1 MASKRW
7 QVMPPPPSGFASELG
22 LPPFQARIFYNRGV
36 RSRDEADAFVGSG
49 SSEWNDPSLLPDMA
63 KGVERLSAAIGSGET
78 IGIFGDF
85 DADGVTGTALL
96 ALALREVGARVET
109 YVPDRVEEGHGLNS
123 GAVRELADK
132 SVTLLVTVDCGATSV
147 EEIGLASSLGINT
160 IVTDHHTM
168 TTGLPDARAVINC
181 RRDDSRYPFDGL
193 TGAGTALKLAEALY
207 RRLGRSYPGHLLELA
222 ALGTVADVG
231 PLRGENRYIVKQGLK
246 RINSTR
252 NAGIRALAEIAEVR
266 LGGIDTESLSFGL
279 IPRINSA
286 GRVGH
291 ADLSLALLTAP
302 DRSRARRIAA
312 QLDELNSERKRV
324 TEAAMRAARRQ
335 AEGGSGAD
343 EPPHLLWVASE
354 SWIPGV
360 LGLIA
365 GRLADR
371 HYRPVVAVSLGDE
384 VSRASARSIPE
395 FDIVSALAESNAPFV
410 KFGGHPQAAG
420 FTLATSRLSD
430 LETGLV
436 ERARRELDGLD
447 LSPTLDVDCEADLS
461 EATGESFQFMRSLE
475 PFGAGNPA
483 PVLLTR
489 GARAVEAR
497 RVGSGGRHLKLVVEQ
512 GGVAVDA
519 IAFGQGE
526 MLESVWNR
534 NGLDLV
540 YRAELDTW
548 GYRPKIQLN
557 VLDMRPA
564 G

>member
-1 MASKRW
+1 MARKRW
-7 QVMPPPPSGFASELG
+7 RVRPAPPSGFASELD
-22 LPPFQARIFYNRGV
+22 LPTFQARIFYNRGV
-36 RSRDEADAFVGSG
+36 RSRDEADAFVGAG
-49 SSEWNDPSLLPDMA
+49 TSEWNDPSLLPDMA
-63 KGVERLSAAIGSGET
+63 EGVGRLAAAVGSGET

-123 GAVRELADK
+123 GAVRELADR
-132 SVTLLVTVDCGATSV
+132 SVTLLLTVDCGATSV
-147 EEIGLASSLGINT
+147 EEIGLASSMGMDT
-160 IVTDHHTM
+160 VVTDHHTM

-207 RRLGRSYPGHLLELA
+207 QRLGRSYPGHLLELA

-231 PLRGENRYIVKQGLK
+231 PLRGENRYIVKQGLR
-246 RINSTR
+246 RINTTR
-252 NAGIRALAEIAEVR
+252 NHGLRALAEVAQIR

-302 DRSRARRIAA
+302 DRARARRIAS
-312 QLDELNSERKRV
+312 QLDELNTERKRV
-324 TEAAMRAARRQ
+324 TEAAMRIARRQ
-335 AEGGSGAD
+335 AEGSSGAE

-365 GRLADR
+365 GRLSDR
-371 HYRPVVAVSLGDE
+371 HYRPVVAVSLGAE

-395 FDIVSALAESNAPFV
+395 FDIVAALAESGAPFV

-420 FTLATSRLSD
+420 FTLDTSRLGQ
-430 LETGLV
+430 LEV
-436 ERARRELDGLD
+436 ELIESARRELGGLD
-447 LSPTLDVDCEADLS
+447 LSPTVEVDCEVDLGD
-461 EATGESFQFMRSLE
+461 ATGESFEFMRSLE
-475 PFGAGNPA
+475 PFGAANPA

-526 MLESVWNR
+526 MLEGVW

-548 GYRPKIQLN
+548 GYRPKVQLN